1 VILGGIAR
9 LDGGQRGQ
17 AVTPTLRLRLMG
29 HMGIDDSLG
38 RVSLPR
44 TRKARAILAILAM
57 ASPRPVLRLNLIALL
72 WSQRQNDQA
81 RASLRQAVHELQDVL
96 GPTWGR
102 LLHAERH
109 HLSLHGG
116 GLSVDALNLHSASP
130 RDADA
135 VRQFQNPLLEDLA
148 GLDPAFDRWLTE
160 ERGRMNRAALVWG
173 ESILAGQRDP
183 AALLELAEQ
192 LLTMDRGHEGVW
204 RAVIRCHAGAGD
216 RHAARLAYERCRAAR
231 AELGYPGVSLE
242 TEELLVRIGGTEAP
256 PIAVDAPALSAR
268 GEPWG
273 PPNRSAIRL
282 GILPLRLV
290 DSNHPAHGDGLVLGL
305 TEELTTCLTRFSW
318 ISCVSG
324 SSLTAIWGEAA
335 TGTRPWHGIDADF
348 MLDGTIQRGGDKV
361 RILMRII
368 AMRSGGEVVWARRFE
383 RNGTDILALQDE
395 LSAEIVAQVE
405 PELLMRAGERGRG
418 RAAPLLAPH
427 ELVLR
432 AIPALYRMERDGFQ
446 TAGQMLEQAV
456 AADANQASAHA
467 WYAYWH
473 LFLLGQG
480 WAVDQEAAAR
490 RAGELA
496 ERAVT
501 LDPGDA
507 RALTMAGHV
516 RGFASKRPREAL
528 ALHERAI
535 ALNPNLALAWGC
547 AGMAFSYLGQHDDA
561 LIRLRQAIRM
571 SPSDPHSFFFDT
583 SITIP
588 YLLLGDHEKAV
599 EFGRRAVELNP
610 GFSSAYKM
618 YLSALG
624 HLGRTQEANKVRS
637 RLLTLETT
645 FTIANA
651 VERSPF
657 TVPKDLAHYA
667 EGLRRAGL
675 S

>member
-1 VILGGIAR
+1 MTLVGTTR
-9 LDGGQRGQ
+9 QDGGQR
-17 AVTPTLRLRLMG
+17 ALVVSPVLRLRLMG
-29 HMGIDDSLG
+29 YMAIDDSLG

-57 ASPRPVLRLNLIALL
+57 ASPRPVLRLNLTALL
-72 WSQRQNDQA
+72 WSQRQKEQG
-81 RASLRQAVHELQDVL
+81 RASLRQALHELQDTL

-109 HLSLHGG
+109 HVSLHGG
-116 GLSVDALNLHSASP
+116 GLSVDALNLHSAST
-130 RDADA
+130 RDIDA
-135 VRQFQNPLLEDLA
+135 VRQFQSPLLEDLT

-160 ERGRMNRAALVWG
+160 ERGRMNRAAFAWG
-173 ESILAGQRDP
+173 ESILAEQKDP
-183 AALLELAEQ
+183 GVALELAEQ
-192 LLTMDRGHEGVW
+192 LLTIDRGHEGVW
-204 RAVIRCHAGAGD
+204 RAVIRCHADAGD
-216 RHAARLAYERCRAAR
+216 RQSARLAYERCRAAR
-231 AELGYPGVSLE
+231 TELGHPVLSPE
-242 TEELLVRIGGTEAP
+242 TEELLTRIGGLEGPLATADALAMPTLGVAWGAP
-256 PIAVDAPALSAR
+256 R
-268 GEPWG
+268 
-273 PPNRSAIRL
+273 RSTIRL
-282 GILPLRLV
+282 GVLPLRMV
-290 DSNHPAHGDGLVLGL
+290 DPNHPGHADGLALGL
-305 TEELTTCLTRFSW
+305 AEELTTSLARFRW
-318 ISCVSG
+318 ISCVSS
-324 SSLTAIWGEAA
+324 SSLSAISGEAVVPA
-335 TGTRPWHGIDADF
+335 LPWNGIDADF
-348 MLDGTIQRGGDKV
+348 MLDGTIQRGGHNV
-361 RILMRII
+361 RILMRIVD
-368 AMRSGGEVVWARRFE
+368 MRTGGEVVWARRFD
-383 RNGTDILALQDE
+383 RDGTDTLALQDE
-395 LSAEIVAQVE
+395 LAAEIVAQAE

-418 RAAPLLAPH
+418 RADQMLTPH

-432 AIPALYRMERDGFQ
+432 AIPPLYRMERDGFQ
-446 TAGQMLEQAV
+446 MAGQMLEQAV
-456 AADANQASAHA
+456 LAGPNQASAHA

-480 WAVDQEAAAR
+480 WAVDQDAAAK

-496 ERAVT
+496 QRAVT

-535 ALNPNLALAWGC
+535 AVNPNLALAWGC
-547 AGMAFSYLGQHDDA
+547 AGMAMSYLGQHDDA

-571 SPSDPHSFFFDT
+571 APSDPHSFFFDT
-583 SITIP
+583 AITIP

-599 EFGRRAVELNP
+599 EFARRAVELNP
-610 GFSSAYKM
+610 GFSSAYKV

-624 HLGRTQEANKVRS
+624 HLERTQEANKIRH
-637 RLLTLETT
+637 RLLTLEST
-645 FTIANA
+645 FTIADA